1 MKTITF
7 GLKQW
12 SLKTHLIVGVTS
24 VHALLMVVFIFDTY
38 IRQSNYIDKNLK
50 EQTENLAHTLT
61 YSSINSVLSK
71 DLQGLS
77 EIIKSQ
83 AGLNNLEQILIA
95 DINGKILAH
104 SNTSLVGKYLTDI
117 YSQQMLS
124 GGKASK
130 YTLFENLHM
139 IDVAAPVIFQNKT
152 HAWVR
157 VRMNKNTTNQALEQL
172 LIDGIIYSFF
182 AVLIGWIVSSIIAK
196 ILSKQIIDLA
206 NVADQFKKGN
216 RAIRAKSFDT
226 FEVSQL
232 SLFFNEMMETLNK
245 EDQALKSSQKLLK
258 ESEERFYLAM
268 EGSNE
273 GLWDWNIETN
283 EVFFSVRWKKMLGYE
298 DHELKNTLEE
308 WKSLVHPDDLE
319 KVLSD
324 VAIHF
329 KEVNNKYEN
338 IHRLKH
344 KQGHCIYIL
353 DKGQCIRDTHG
364 KVYRMIGT
372 HNDISDS
379 IKSQKEK
386 EDLQAR
392 LVETA
397 KMAALGEMS
406 SGIAHEINN
415 PLTIILGK
423 VDYMT
428 MQIEKKLESQE
439 VFIKDLEVIKRTAH
453 RISKIIKGLRT
464 FARNAEH
471 DPFINTSLK
480 SIIDET
486 LDLCRQK
493 FNSAGVEIK
502 LNVSDYT
509 ISCRAVEISQV
520 FMNLLSNSYDAI
532 AGLEQKW
539 VQIETQLIDKKIH
552 IIFTDSGSGIEDKIL
567 EKIFHPFYTTKDV
580 GHGTGLGLSI
590 SQGIMNSHKGNL
602 YYDKST
608 KNTCFIVELPEVAT
622 ELKKVA

>member
-1 MKTITF
+1 
-7 GLKQW
+7 
-12 SLKTHLIVGVTS
+12 
-24 VHALLMVVFIFDTY
+24 
-38 IRQSNYIDKNLK
+38 
-50 EQTENLAHTLT
+50 
-61 YSSINSVLSK
+61 
-71 DLQGLS
+71 
-77 EIIKSQ
+77 
-83 AGLNNLEQILIA
+83 
-95 DINGKILAH
+95 
-104 SNTSLVGKYLTDI
+104 
-117 YSQQMLS
+117 
-124 GGKASK
+124 
-130 YTLFENLHM
+130 
-139 IDVAAPVIFQNKT
+139 
-152 HAWVR
+152 
-157 VRMNKNTTNQALEQL
+157 
-172 LIDGIIYSFF
+172 
-182 AVLIGWIVSSIIAK
+182 
-196 ILSKQIIDLA
+196 
-206 NVADQFKKGN
+206 
-216 RAIRAKSFDT
+216 
-226 FEVSQL
+226 
-232 SLFFNEMMETLNK
+232 
-245 EDQALKSSQKLLK
+245 
-258 ESEERFYLAM
+258 
-268 EGSNE
+268 
-273 GLWDWNIETN
+273 
-283 EVFFSVRWKKMLGYE
+283 MLGYE

-308 WKSLVHPDDLE
+308 WKSRVHPDDLE

-344 KQGHCIYIL
+344 KQGHYIYIL

-428 MQIEKKLESQE
+428 MQIEKKLVSQE

-608 KNTCFIVELPEVAT
+608 KNTCFIVELPEAAT